1 MCIRDSAEGL
11 GWLAERAAEG
21 RITVEIQQ
29 VFDLAAAPDAH
40 RLLEEGHVRG
50 KLVLRL

>member
-1 MCIRDSAEGL
+1 
-11 GWLAERAAEG
+11 
-21 RITVEIQQ
+21 